1 MAFDLFAIASKIAAA
16 CRSGDLSYLGCSNTG
31 HMEREEVV
39 RRFNNYISSKT
50 LEGFVIVDK
59 NDSGLTVVLKREAEK
74 VNHTLHAILTL
85 VTCVWGIVWIIKVSQ
100 AKKEIRIRASF
111 DSNGN
116 LVEEK
121 VGG

>member
-1 MAFDLFAIASKIAAA
+1 
-16 CRSGDLSYLGCSNTG
+16 
-31 HMEREEVV
+31 MERDDVV

-50 LEGFVIVDK
+50 LEGYVIVDK
-59 NDSGLTVVLKREAEK
+59 NESSLTVVLKKEADK

-85 VTCVWGIVWIIKVSQ
+85 FTCVWGIVWAIKASQ

>member
-1 MAFDLFAIASKIAAA
+1 
-16 CRSGDLSYLGCSNTG
+16 
-31 HMEREEVV
+31 MEREEVV

-59 NDSGLTVVLKREAEK
+59 NESGLTVVLKREAEK

-100 AKKEIRIRASF
+100 AKKEMRIRASF